1 MNSHKFA
8 EAKQKFSPTK
18 WSKYVIMFSGAI
30 IIVGIIMIAVMGF
43 NLGMDFT
50 GGNIIQVQT
59 NQSITDEK
67 YEEIVNTAG
76 EILSEQGL
84 TISQSQREGQGSD
97 ISVSIQYQN
106 LAGVDDMSTI
116 NNEIIA
122 ALEEAFPEYTVIP
135 AETKSATA
143 SSELLL
149 NALLAVVISLV
160 FLLVYIAI
168 RFEFLSGIA
177 ALLTLFHDV
186 LIMIACVTIFQIEI
200 NSTFIAAIITVLGY
214 SINNTII
221 IFDRVRENLR
231 KPSLEGLSNREIADL
246 SVRQTL
252 NRTLNTSITTIV
264 SVFLLL
270 FTGISQLTDFVLPI
284 LIGLI
289 AGTYASIFIS
299 APLWTAMMSKSSKF
313 GIRQRAK
320 VKAEKKAEKEVAM
333 AENQVVDAVAKPIE
347 E

>member
-1 MNSHKFA
+1 M
-8 EAKQKFSPTK
+8 
-18 WSKYVIMFSGAI
+18 WMFSGTI
-30 IIVGIIMIAVMGF
+30 ILVGIIMLAVLGF

-50 GGNIIQVQT
+50 GGNIVQVQT
-59 NQSITDEK
+59 NHELTDAE
-67 YEEIVNTAG
+67 YDEIVNTASS
-76 EILSEQGL
+76 ILDEHGL
-84 TISQSQREGQGSD
+84 TIAQDQSVGVGSD

-106 LAGVDDMSTI
+106 VENASDSEMATI
-116 NNEIIA
+116 NDEIVA
-122 ALEEAFPEYTVIP
+122 ALQEAFPQYEVIP
-135 AETKSATA
+135 SETKSATA

-149 NALLAVVISLV
+149 NSMLAIAISLV

-177 ALLTLFHDV
+177 ALVTLFHDV
-186 LIMIACVTIFQIEI
+186 LIMCACVAIFQIEI

-231 KPSLEGLSNREIADL
+231 KPSLEKLSNREIADL
-246 SVRQTL
+246 SVKQTL

-270 FTGISQLTDFVLPI
+270 FIGIPQLTDFVLPI

-299 APLWTAMMSKSSKF
+299 APLWTAMMSKSKH

-320 VKAEKKAEKEVAM
+320 AKEQKVKDD
-333 AENQVVDAVAKPIE
+333 ENNVVDAVATPVE
-347 E
+347 D